1 MSTDNERNDLQEIID
16 KVLAEMALEQG
27 DSFDLDRINLADF
40 ARRAGLTRS
49 KARTIRAN
57 GFRVL
62 PHGRTGYR
70 ARSTVLTGY
79 TGIIDDLLSKG
90 VTNSEV
96 ILERIRGNG
105 YAGGLTTVK
114 TYIHDHLH
122 LVPAKRRLAVEP
134 QGNRGRRYLTL
145 PGEAFQMDWGF
156 VEVEDWTGATY
167 RIACFAM
174 ICHHCARC
182 YVEFFPN
189 ARQESLF
196 IGMVHAFMLMGIP
209 EYVLTDN
216 MKSVVVRR
224 DAEGKPVWQADY
236 AMFMRT
242 LGFKTK
248 LCKPRHP
255 FTKGK
260 VERLVRFVKGNFLAG
275 RTFRDITDL
284 NEEALEWCA
293 AQASRYRRAVD
304 CVPAEEHAA
313 RCLPASAVLATT
325 DEVSAYLCPVR
336 KISFDGFVCFEG
348 RRFGVPYWYAGSTC
362 RVNREGDR
370 LHIYSD
376 DLTRELV
383 CHPVTWS
390 RRDSFCENQYAA
402 TEPAELPTA
411 PVTTVI
417 SQLPPASPNPAFERF
432 DFERRLG

>member
-1 MSTDNERNDLQEIID
+1 MSTDNERNGLQEIID
-16 KVLAEMALEQG
+16 KALSEMAAEQG

-40 ARRAGLTRS
+40 ARRTNLTRA
-49 KARTIRAN
+49 KARTIQGN
-57 GFRVL
+57 GFKVL

-70 ARSTVLTGY
+70 APATVLTGFAE
-79 TGIIDDLLSKG
+79 DVDALLSKG
-90 VTNSEV
+90 VTNSQV
-96 ILERIRGNG
+96 IFDRIREKG

-114 TYIHDHLH
+114 TYIHGHLH
-122 LVPAKRRLAVEP
+122 LVPAKRKIAVEP
-134 QGNRGRRYLTL
+134 QGNRGRRFCTL

-174 ICHHCARC
+174 ICHHCGQC

-196 IGMVHAFMLMGIP
+196 VGMIHAFMVLGIP

-224 DAEGKPVWQADY
+224 DIEGKPVWQADY
-236 AMFMRT
+236 AAFMRA

-260 VERLVRFVKGNFLAG
+260 VERLIRFVKGNFLAG
-275 RTFRDITDL
+275 RVFRDITDL
-284 NEEALEWCA
+284 NESALEWCR
-293 AQASRYRRAVD
+293 AQAARYHRAVD
-304 CVPAEEHAA
+304 CVPADEHLA
-313 RCLPASAVLATT
+313 RCLPASEVLAVT
-325 DEVSAYLCPVR
+325 DEVSAYLCPAR
-336 KISFDGFVCFEG
+336 KISFDGFICFEG
-348 RRFGVPYWYAGSTC
+348 RRFGVPYWYAGRTC
-362 RVNREGDR
+362 RVMREGR
-370 LHIYSD
+370 YLHIYSE

-390 RRDSFCENQYAA
+390 RRDAFCEDQYAD
-402 TEPAELPTA
+402 TEPAELPTS
-411 PVTTVI
+411 PVTTAI
-417 SQLPPASPNPAFERF
+417 SQLPPASPNPAFARF
-432 DFERRLG
+432 DFERRL